1 MHEGTD
7 SFFLSA
13 FSEWMYA
20 CVVSMLFSHCLC
32 VCFLCY
38 GTLPTGHV
46 FHSVC
51 DSGLS
56 QDGSRVQEWSLVVD
70 SMRGL
75 IESASHVPIWAFHF
89 HFLLPPDKIPW
100 RLGLLISLSGLSHRG
115 VWLHP
120 STLETFLVCD
130 KSFPFLQ
137 VEGELGLCQVD
148 SVEGSPFWGAGT
160 ATGEGVSFALSCSWL
175 WAFGLGCAVPV
186 SIQVWWTCP
195 GRSGPSWRKIEMF
208 LVNNQL
214 PLSLVA
220 IQFIWQVSS

>member
-1 MHEGTD
+1 MLAMFQSE
-7 SFFLSA
+7 LSVSI
-13 FSEWMYA
+13 FS
-20 CVVSMLFSHCLC
+20 CL
-32 VCFLCY
+32 
-38 GTLPTGHV
+38 
-46 FHSVC
+46 
-51 DSGLS
+51 
-56 QDGSRVQEWSLVVD
+56 
-70 SMRGL
+70 L
-75 IESASHVPIWAFHF
+75 I
-89 HFLLPPDKIPW
+89 KIPW
-100 RLGLLISLSGLSHRG
+100 RLGLLISLSGLFHRG

-120 STLETFLVCD
+120 STLETFLVSD

-148 SVEGSPFWGAGT
+148 PVEGSPSLGAGT

-220 IQFIWQVSS
+220 IQFIWQASYSTSSVSHSRNLTLP